1 VVEEGGGGGSKSQR
15 LVGWRGW
22 GGWILKRCLK
32 VSSLQGDLDLKGGVD
47 FSNIPGNLVSISV
60 LIDS

>member
-1 VVEEGGGGGSKSQR
+1 V
-15 LVGWRGW
+15 
-22 GGWILKRCLK
+22 
-32 VSSLQGDLDLKGGVD
+32 DLKGGVD